1 MTARL
6 PPLAL
11 LLGTGGLVPF
21 LACGLGSVTAGG
33 AVPADRA
40 LLALVEYAAI
50 ILSFLGAVHWGL
62 ALAGAGFAARDG
74 LGESEAAQGGA
85 VRSGTERARLALGVL
100 PALVGWAA
108 LLVSVAAAPAI
119 ALALLIAGFLATTAV
134 EARAAADGL
143 VPAGYMRMRWGLTLV
158 VVVVLALVLLSRV
171 SGIVVRL

>member
-11 LLGTGGLVPF
+11 LLGLGGLIPF

-33 AVPADRA
+33 AVPPERA
-40 LLALVEYAAI
+40 LLALIEYAAI

-62 ALAGAGFAARDG
+62 ALAAPDRAPDRAQAVHATPGQPAADG
-74 LGESEAAQGGA
+74 
-85 VRSGTERARLALGVL
+85 VRLALGVL
-100 PALVGWAA
+100 PALLGWSA

-134 EARAAADGL
+134 EARGTRDGL
-143 VPAGYMRMRWGLTLV
+143 VPAGYMRMRWLLTLIV
-158 VVVVLALVLLSRV
+158 VAVLSLVLLARV
-171 SGIVVRL
+171 TGLSVQI

>member
-1 MTARL
+1 MTPRL

-11 LLGTGGLVPF
+11 LLGLGGLIPF

-40 LLALVEYAAI
+40 LLALIEYAAI

-62 ALAGAGFAARDG
+62 ALATQDHAATAQAGSLRPGSDG
-74 LGESEAAQGGA
+74 
-85 VRSGTERARLALGVL
+85 VRLALGVL
-100 PALVGWAA
+100 PALLGWAA

-134 EARAAADGL
+134 EARGARDGL
-143 VPAGYMRMRWGLTLV
+143 VPAGYMRMRWLLTLV
-158 VVVVLALVLLSRV
+158 VVLVLAMVLLSRV
-171 SGIVVRL
+171 TGLAVQL

>member
-11 LLGTGGLVPF
+11 LLGLGGLVPF

-33 AVPADRA
+33 AVPPDRA
-40 LLALVEYAAI
+40 LLALIEYAAI

-62 ALAGAGFAARDG
+62 ALAAPAQDHAASARPMPWH
-74 LGESEAAQGGA
+74 
-85 VRSGTERARLALGVL
+85 SGVEGARLALGVL
-100 PALVGWAA
+100 PALLGWGA

-134 EARAAADGL
+134 EARGARDGL
-143 VPAGYMRMRWGLTLV
+143 VPAGYMRMRWLLTLV
-158 VVVVLALVLLSRV
+158 VVLVLALVLLSRV
-171 SGIVVRL
+171 TGLAVQL

>member
-1 MTARL
+1 MNARL

-11 LLGTGGLVPF
+11 LLGAGGLVPF

-50 ILSFLGAVHWGL
+50 ILSFLGAVHWGM
-62 ALAGAGFAARDG
+62 ALAGPGAT
-74 LGESEAAQGGA
+74 GGGSWRRGA
-85 VRSGTERARLALGVL
+85 DSLRLALGVL
-100 PALVGWAA
+100 PALIGWAA

-119 ALALLIAGFLATTAV
+119 ALALLIAGFLATTVV
-134 EARAAADGL
+134 EARAAGDGL

-158 VVVVLALVLLSRV
+158 VVLVLALVLLSRV
-171 SGIVVRL
+171 SGVVIQL

>member
-1 MTARL
+1 MTPRL

-11 LLGTGGLVPF
+11 LLGLGGLIPF

-40 LLALVEYAAI
+40 LLALIEYAAI

-62 ALAGAGFAARDG
+62 ALATRDHAATAQAGFLRPGSDG
-74 LGESEAAQGGA
+74 
-85 VRSGTERARLALGVL
+85 VRLALGVL
-100 PALVGWAA
+100 PALLGWAA

-134 EARAAADGL
+134 EARGARDGL
-143 VPAGYMRMRWGLTLV
+143 VPAGYMRLRWLLTLV
-158 VVVVLALVLLSRV
+158 VVLVLAVVLLSRV
-171 SGIVVRL
+171 TGLAVQL

>member
-1 MTARL
+1 MTTRL

-11 LLGTGGLVPF
+11 LLGMGGLVPF
-21 LACGLGSVTAGG
+21 LACGLGSVVAGG

-62 ALAGAGFAARDG
+62 ALAGAGVAARGG
-74 LGESEAAQGGA
+74 LE
-85 VRSGTERARLALGVL
+85 RSGTERARLALGVL
-100 PALVGWAA
+100 PALIGWAA

-143 VPAGYMRMRWGLTLV
+143 VPSGYMRMRWGLTLV

>member
-11 LLGTGGLVPF
+11 LLGLGGLVPF

-40 LLALVEYAAI
+40 LLALIEYAAI

-62 ALAGAGFAARDG
+62 ALAEPRAAEGVAGRDGAGR
-74 LGESEAAQGGA
+74 GGA
-85 VRSGTERARLALGVL
+85 GRGGAERARLALGVL
-100 PALVGWAA
+100 PALIGWAA
-108 LLVSVAAAPAI
+108 LRVSVAAAPAI

-134 EARAAADGL
+134 EARAAGDGL

-158 VVVVLALVLLSRV
+158 VVLVLALVLLSRV

>member
-1 MTARL
+1 MNARL
-6 PPLAL
+6 SPLAL
-11 LLGTGGLVPF
+11 LLGLGGLVPF

-62 ALAGAGFAARDG
+62 ALAGSGGVAGQDR
-74 LGESEAAQGGA
+74 
-85 VRSGTERARLALGVL
+85 TERARLALGVL
-100 PALVGWAA
+100 PALVGWAS

-143 VPAGYMRMRWGLTLV
+143 VPAGYMRLRWGLTLV
-158 VVVVLALVLLSRV
+158 VVLVLALVLLSRV
-171 SGIVVRL
+171 SGVVVQL

>member
-1 MTARL
+1 MTTRL

-11 LLGTGGLVPF
+11 LLGAGGLVPF
-21 LACGLGSVTAGG
+21 LACGLGSVMAGG

-62 ALAGAGFAARDG
+62 ALAAAGTVGAG
-74 LGESEAAQGGA
+74 EAGGA
-85 VRSGTERARLALGVL
+85 GSGAERARLALGVL
-100 PALVGWAA
+100 PALIGWAA

-134 EARAAADGL
+134 EARAADDGL

-158 VVVVLALVLLSRV
+158 VVLVLSLVLASRV
-171 SGIVVRL
+171 SGLVIQV

>member
-1 MTARL
+1 MNARL
-6 PPLAL
+6 PSLAL
-11 LLGTGGLVPF
+11 LLGAGGLVPF

-50 ILSFLGAVHWGL
+50 ILSFLGAVHWGM
-62 ALAGAGFAARDG
+62 ALVG
-74 LGESEAAQGGA
+74 
-85 VRSGTERARLALGVL
+85 SGTAERGGTESLRLALGVL

-119 ALALLIAGFLATTAV
+119 ALALLIAGFLATAVV
-134 EARAAADGL
+134 EARAAGDGL

-158 VVVVLALVLLSRV
+158 VVLVLALVLLSRV
-171 SGIVVRL
+171 SGVVVRM